1 MDLVHIFTDFFRFL
15 QMVSGK
21 FCVTEDRIHR
31 CPDIMRHIEQE
42 GRFRLVGCLC
52 CFCGL
57 FQKLLLG
64 EFSGLLFFCIKIGNN
79 N

>member
-52 CFCGL
+52 YFCGL

-64 EFSGLLFFCIKIGNN
+64 EFSGLLFLCIKIGNN